1 MSDEAALRYV
11 IPLIFLLSGAGLL
24 IGALVMLART
34 RAFLARA
41 AETMGQVVA
50 LDEELPLEAGDPHT
64 YRPIV
69 SFQVPGLP
77 PIRFESMAHSSPP
90 EYEIGASVRVLYDRD
105 RPSEARIRSF
115 VSLWLLPMIL
125 GGLGLIFTAVGSGL
139 LLGHI
144 PL

>member
-1 MSDEAALRYV
+1 MSDEVALRYV

-24 IGALVMLART
+24 TGALVLLVRT

-41 AETMGQVVA
+41 AETVGQVVA
-50 LDEELPLEAGDPHT
+50 LDEEPLMEAGDPHT

-69 SFQVPGLP
+69 SFQVAGT
-77 PIRFESMAHSSPP
+77 PIRFESMAHSNPP

-125 GGLGLIFTAVGSGL
+125 GSLGFIFTVVGSGL
-139 LLGHI
+139 LLGYI
-144 PL
+144 PP

>member
-1 MSDEAALRYV
+1 MSDEVALRYV

-24 IGALVMLART
+24 IAALVVLART

-41 AETMGQVVA
+41 AETVGQVVA

-69 SFQVPGLP
+69 SFQVAGT
-77 PIRFESMAHSSPP
+77 PIRFESMAHSNPP

-139 LLGHI
+139 LLGR
-144 PL
+144 P